1 MENVMLTKD
10 TYEHILNF
18 ADDRE
23 IIIMLSLNKK
33 FNDEKL
39 FERVMKKRYPLLIRY
54 RKENETWKELY
65 VRMVFYISKLKE
77 LFSIP
82 YINVPGYNP
91 ETFYRKYKN
100 ENVYVV
106 QKFALNKAAEGDFK
120 TTKYLAN
127 KMAKADL
134 TYPYNTAKSKGQTE
148 IMKYLLQLYEKE
160 ETIWDY

>member
-1 MENVMLTKD
+1 MENATLTKD

-39 FERVMKKRYPLLIRY
+39 FERVMKTRYPLLIRY
-54 RKENETWKELY
+54 KKENETWKELY

-100 ENVYVV
+100 GNAYFV
-106 QKFALNKAAEGDFK
+106 QKKALEKAAEGDFR
-120 TTKYLAN
+120 TTKYLAL
-127 KMAKADL
+127 KMAKGDL
-134 TYPYNTAKSKGQTE
+134 TYPYSIAKAKRQTE
-148 IMKYLLQLYEKE
+148 IMNYLLQLYEKE